1 MNEVLVSIVIPCY
14 NGAGTILQSV
24 ESCISQTYK
33 YIEVIIVNDG
43 STDESL
49 SVIEGIASQD
59 VRISAFSQ
67 ENLGPAY
74 ARNFGA
80 SKAKGK
86 YIVFL
91 DADDFIAPTFIQ
103 ECVDVFN
110 TNSEMDIV
118 FSITNKFEQEVG
130 EWRLLDFSPQKI
142 LIGNCFPITSMMSLE
157 KFKDIG
163 MFDTQLN
170 HAEDWEMWIRM
181 TNQYPNVFK
190 IPKPLFFYR
199 KRLAKDSITDLNQ
212 VHNYADYTHLYIYQ
226 KHYEL
231 YRKHGYSIN
240 DLLWSKEEANT
251 FKRKYYNVWYRK
263 LIYKW
268 KSLIGRNKLEK

>member
-43 STDESL
+43 STDESM
-49 SVIEGIASQD
+49 SVIDGIASQD

-130 EWRLLDFSPQKI
+130 EWRLLDFLQK
-142 LIGNCFPITSMMSLE
+142 
-157 KFKDIG
+157 
-163 MFDTQLN
+163 
-170 HAEDWEMWIRM
+170 
-181 TNQYPNVFK
+181 
-190 IPKPLFFYR
+190 
-199 KRLAKDSITDLNQ
+199 
-212 VHNYADYTHLYIYQ
+212 
-226 KHYEL
+226 
-231 YRKHGYSIN
+231 
-240 DLLWSKEEANT
+240 
-251 FKRKYYNVWYRK
+251 KY
-263 LIYKW
+263 
-268 KSLIGRNKLEK
+268 